1 MAPPLAE
8 VEVDLERAM
17 AASKA
22 LANGLRVLVFGG
34 SSRFVAQSLEYDMNA
49 QADTIEGAF
58 AAFAHVFV
66 TAVAT
71 DMALG
76 RKPLSTKR
84 PAPPH
89 FAELFEGAEKY
100 ERSKSELPA
109 ERETREPISS
119 IRPGL
124 EARVLCTAA

>member
-1 MAPPLAE
+1 METPLA
-8 VEVDLERAM
+8 EVDLERAM
-17 AASKA
+17 ANSKA
-22 LANGLRVLVFGG
+22 LANGLRVLVFRG
-34 SSRFVAQSLEYDMNA
+34 SSRFVAQSLEYDLNA

-58 AAFAHVFV
+58 AAFARVFV
-66 TAVAT
+66 AAVAA

-100 ERSKSELPA
+100 ERSLKSEPPD
-109 ERETREPISS
+109 EGETREPIGS
-119 IRPGL
+119 IRPEL
-124 EARVLCTAA
+124 EARVLCTA